1 MSPHK
6 TKITTHLPCSDFP
19 CSWLKDIWFI
29 TIGGMYEAQEH
40 WLRTEITNIYENK
53 LKKGVKYF
61 TKKLQRM
68 AKQTNTSME
77 KSLFDI
83 GKEVKNSKKTG
94 RKKRIGKLIPVQVTA
109 KSTREYEHRG
119 RVLGVA
125 GRRHKDQESRKQRG
139 CN

>member
-1 MSPHK
+1 MD
-6 TKITTHLPCSDFP
+6 T
-19 CSWLKDIWFI
+19 LKDK
-29 TIGGMYEAQEH
+29 
-40 WLRTEITNIYENK
+40 ITNIYENK

-109 KSTREYEHRG
+109 KSRREYKHRG
-119 RVLGVA
+119 RVLSVA
-125 GRRHKDQESRKQRG
+125 GRRHKDQKAIKQMVVTDHSEDVYHTLPKQKKGRTKKG
-139 CN
+139 C